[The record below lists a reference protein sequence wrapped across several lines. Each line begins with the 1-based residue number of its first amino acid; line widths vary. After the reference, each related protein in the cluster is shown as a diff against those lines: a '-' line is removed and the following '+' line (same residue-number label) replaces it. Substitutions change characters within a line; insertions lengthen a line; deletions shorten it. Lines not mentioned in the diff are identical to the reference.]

1 MSSLAVL
8 RGVDAV
14 TVPVPDLDQGLQVSR
29 DQLGHELVW
38 RNDAEGQVGLRL
50 PESQAEL
57 VLSTNLEYAVNWLV
71 TSVSEAVETI
81 VEAGGKVI
89 LKPTQIPVGRILRF
103 DGRAGR
109 PLPTASSAGGHIRR
123 GGVVA
128 AIAGTTWRAPCGS
141 MGSWSRGSPM

>member
-1 MSSLAVL
+1 VSRPAVL

-14 TVPVPDLDQGLQVSR
+14 TVPIPDLDQGLQFYR

-71 TSVSEAVETI
+71 TSVPAPLETI

-89 LKPTQIPVGRILRF
+89 LKLTQIPVDRLADVNDPFDNALILLDRLR
-103 DGRAGR
+103 DVMS
-109 PLPTASSAGGHIRR
+109 L
-123 GGVVA
+123 
-128 AIAGTTWRAPCGS
+128 
-141 MGSWSRGSPM
+141 M

>member
-14 TVPVPDLDQGLQVSR
+14 PVPVPDFDRGLQFYR

-38 RNDAEGQVGLRL
+38 RNDAVGQVGLRL
-50 PESQAEL
+50 PEGQAEL

-89 LKPTQIPVGRILRF
+89 LGPTQVPVGRLAIVNDPFGNALVLLDLSARRYVTDV
-103 DGRAGR
+103 DGRV
-109 PLPTASSAGGHIRR
+109 L
-123 GGVVA
+123 GVQP
-128 AIAGTTWRAPCGS
+128 RAPDQ
-141 MGSWSRGSPM
+141 PQQVLKPE

>member
-14 TVPVPDLDQGLQVSR
+14 TVPVPDLDRGLQFYR
-29 DQLGHELVW
+29 DQLGHELAW

-71 TSVSEAVETI
+71 TSVPAAVE
-81 VEAGGKVI
+81 
-89 LKPTQIPVGRILRF
+89 
-103 DGRAGR
+103 
-109 PLPTASSAGGHIRR
+109 HRR
-123 GGVVA
+123 GRRKGDPQA
-128 AIAGTTWRAPCGS
+128 DSDPCWTTR
-141 MGSWSRGSPM
+141 RRQ